1 MRKETN
7 RKIFYLEPTLSY
19 NEGHGPETLKNLYPY
34 LQQYGQLE
42 IYGGSNVSPEL
53 ASKYGIIPYFESEK
67 NMPLYTFFR
76 TKRGIWRICKYLSL
90 FNWKYQIRK
99 TFRELEKIVEKAD
112 SDSIFFFPTFN
123 FVDLL
128 AALRILRQYK
138 NRGKWGFIL
147 RNLPDIQEKPLFPQI
162 LKKRK
167 EFENHCCF
175 FSDSELVIQEYEKR
189 GLSNIKLL
197 PIPHLPAFQEKTIG
211 TSVKLAYLGPAREE
225 KGFGL
230 LPNLIQYFKNR
241 NMNIDFF
248 IQASGFCAL
257 KAKSEQESMETAL
270 KKLKTF
276 AREWPDVTIWE
287 KHLESEEYYSRLRS
301 CDIILFPYNQKDRR
315 YYATSGILAEAMAL
329 GKVAVVPADTW
340 LSRQI
345 ERSGG
350 GVVFDSPEELPQKVA
365 EAIRNFES
373 LHQKAV
379 AFVPEWRSFHNI
391 ENYMKILMENL

>member
-7 RKIFYLEPTLSY
+7 RKIFYLEPTFFCK
-19 NEGHGPETLKNLYPY
+19 EGHKLETMKILYPY

-42 IYGGSNVSPEL
+42 IYGGSNVSREL

-67 NMPLYTFFR
+67 DMPLYTFFR

-99 TFRELEKIVEKAD
+99 TCRELAKIVEKAD
-112 SDSIFFFPTFN
+112 SDSIFFFPTCN

-147 RNLPDIQEKPLFPQI
+147 RNVPDIQEKPLFPQI
-162 LKKRK
+162 LKIRK
-167 EFENHCCF
+167 EFENNCCF

-197 PIPHLPAFQEKTIG
+197 PIPHLPAFQEKAIG
-211 TSVKLAYLGPAREE
+211 TSVKIAYLGSVREE
-225 KGFGL
+225 KGFGH

-248 IQASGFCAL
+248 IQASGFTVMWTDWERRTMGAVL
-257 KAKSEQESMETAL
+257 E
-270 KKLKTF
+270 KLHLL
-276 AREWPDVTIWE
+276 AENAPNVTICE
-287 KHLESEEYYSRLRS
+287 KHLESEDYYAHLNE
-301 CDIILFPYNQKDRR
+301 CDIILLPYKQRDKR

-340 LSRQI
+340 LARQI

-350 GVVFDSPEELPQKVA
+350 GVIFDSPEELPQKVA